1 MDDYNLEELTP
12 GYKKSKHQ
20 KILDEVSELEMLEFS
35 DNNRTS
41 VTSASF
47 LPSSMLKDPKPKK
60 KKEKYDNPDY
70 DPDKWYEDLMAASF
84 IKVDKHKKSKL
95 KNDIF
100 DMVKKKKKKKNK
112 NGVDLVDYKS
122 EFEPEMAL
130 YKNLL
135 MEQEKFTN
143 SLQKEYDSIKA
154 VKSSSRGITKQMTD
168 LVENITD
175 ARALAMQLVEKNV
188 NAKKLIAELTLKQ
201 KKELGLNNNIDGANA
216 AEFGTN
222 YIKQLMNNRNVYS
235 GQGGQDTSISDLSDD
250 EMFSVLSDNLGDIER
265 SDEGERFLRY
275 ENSNV
280 SIYVFIPK
288 NEDGTDDING
298 YEFIAKDDE
307 GNEILDYPL
316 PTRTTIS
323 VNKSTNIATD
333 KNGRR
338 YEIIW
343 DDIDQYAV

>member
-1 MDDYNLEELTP
+1 MDDYNLEELDP
-12 GYKKSKHQ
+12 NYKKSKHRE
-20 KILDEVSELEMLEFS
+20 ILDEISNLDVLEFS
-35 DNNRTS
+35 DNSRT
-41 VTSASF
+41 TITHTSF
-47 LPSSMLKDPKPKK
+47 LPSSLLKEPKPKK
-60 KKEKYDNPDY
+60 KEEYDNPNY
-70 DPDKWYEDLMAASF
+70 DPIKWYEELLESD
-84 IKVDKHKKSKL
+84 ITKPGKHNKL
-95 KNDIF
+95 KNNIF
-100 DMVKKKKKKKNK
+100 DIGKKKKKKKKNK
-112 NGVDLVDYKS
+112 DGVELVDYKS

-143 SLQKEYDSIKA
+143 SLQREYDSIKA

-168 LVENITD
+168 LVENITG

-201 KKELGLNNNIDGANA
+201 KKELGLTNNFDSANA

-222 YIKQLMNNRNVYS
+222 YIKQLMNNRNVYA

-265 SDEGERFLRY
+265 SDDGERFLRY

-307 GNEILDYPL
+307 GNDILDYPL
-316 PTRTTIS
+316 PTRTSIS

-343 DDIDQYAV
+343 DNNDQYDFE